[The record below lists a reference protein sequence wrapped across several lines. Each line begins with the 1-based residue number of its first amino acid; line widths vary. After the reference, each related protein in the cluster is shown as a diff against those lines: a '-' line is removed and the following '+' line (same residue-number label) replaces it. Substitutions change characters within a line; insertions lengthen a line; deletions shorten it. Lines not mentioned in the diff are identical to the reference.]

1 MAGSSAPRGRFGR
14 SAPQSGDWV
23 AAALVVVLHLF
34 APRTGA
40 ASTESVSLWAGALV
54 LVMALGQGLAVAL
67 ARRWPLAAG
76 WLVLVCYA
84 GQSLLVGVVPA
95 FAAWVVIWSRGSGRT
110 PGEGSVRLPA
120 VVAAGTCTVLVVV
133 ELTREGSGA
142 SALLVAVTVVVT
154 LAAILLRSE
163 RARVDAVRLQGAA
176 EERLRIAR
184 DLHDLVGHGLS
195 VVAVQSSTARMA
207 LDSGDPATARVAM
220 AAVEASSRT
229 AMGELRQM
237 LGVLTDEPGGAPA
250 PGLGDL
256 AVLVDNVRAGGV
268 LVDLQTAGRLDAVPR
283 ATQLG
288 AYRIVQEAITNAVKH
303 APGSL
308 VSVRVRAVDLGLTV
322 EVESSGASRVQ
333 QEGAGGGS
341 GLEGIRAR
349 VAALSGTVCSE
360 PTGDGWLLRA
370 ELPLPH
376 PDAAPTPHADGE

>member
-1 MAGSSAPRGRFGR
+1 MAGSSALKGRLGR
-14 SAPQSGDWV
+14 SAPLAGDWV
-23 AAALVVVLHLF
+23 VAALVVVLQMF
-34 APRTGA
+34 APRTGS
-40 ASTESVSLWAGALV
+40 ASTASVWAAV
-54 LVMALGQGLAVAL
+54 LIPVMALGQGLAVAL
-67 ARRWPLAAG
+67 VRRRPLAAG

-84 GQSLLVGVVPA
+84 GQSLMVGVVPP
-95 FAAWVVIWSRGSGRT
+95 FASWVVIWSRGSGRT
-110 PGEGSVRLPA
+110 PGEGSVKLSA
-120 VVAAGTCTVLVVV
+120 VVAAVTCAVLVVA

-142 SALLVAVTVVVT
+142 SALLVGVTVVVT
-154 LAAILLRSE
+154 LAAVLLRSE
-163 RARVDAVRLQGAA
+163 RARVDAVRRQGAA

-220 AAVEASSRT
+220 VAVEASSRT

-237 LGVLTDEPGGAPA
+237 LGVLTDEPGGSPA

-256 AVLVDNVRAGGV
+256 TVLVDNVRAGGV
-268 LVDLQTAGRLDAVPR
+268 LIDLQSAGELDAVPR
-283 ATQLG
+283 AAQLG

-308 VSVRVRAVDLGLTV
+308 VSVRVRAVDRGLTV

-341 GLEGIRAR
+341 GLDGIRAR
-349 VAALSGTVCSE
+349 VAALSGTVFSE
-360 PTGDGWLLRA
+360 PTADGWLIRA
-370 ELPLPH
+370 VLPLPH
-376 PDAAPTPHADGE
+376 RDATRDGE